1 MHMPS
6 NNSLKELQQKV
17 DDWIKSHGGYWPP
30 LAMLSAIM
38 EEVGEVAREVNYYE
52 GFKPKKNK
60 EKQVNLGEELADLL
74 FSLIC
79 VANYY
84 KINLSNEFDRALTK
98 YLERDSTRF
107 L

>member
-6 NNSLKELQQKV
+6 KNSLKELQQKV
-17 DDWIKSHGGYWPP
+17 DVWIMSHGGYWPP

-60 EKQVNLGEELADLL
+60 EKHFNLGEELADLL

-79 VANYY
+79 IANYY
-84 KINLSNEFDRALTK
+84 KINLSDEFDRALTK

>member
-17 DDWIKSHGGYWPP
+17 DDWIISHGGYWPP

-38 EEVGEVAREVNYYE
+38 EEVGEVARELNYYE

-84 KINLSNEFDRALTK
+84 KINLSNEFDRVLTK